1 MERFIEIIY
10 VRLGSNWNKEL
21 KHFFFFT
28 EENLFFDLT
37 DH

>member
-1 MERFIEIIY
+1 MEGFIEIIY
-10 VRLGSNWNKEL
+10 VDSNWNKEL